1 MARHRRRY
9 SILRSIT
16 LLKYA
21 LNISLIICSMSRYA
35 SKCMVYQIL
44 MKKKSS
50 KPKMLL
56 RRRVGRSPTMTLL
69 RNTQGLRLKMKSLR
83 ILRY

>member
-1 MARHRRRY
+1 MARHRRRH

-16 LLKYA
+16 LLRCA
-21 LNISLIICSMSRYA
+21 LNISLIIYSMSRYA
-35 SKCMVYQIL
+35 SKCMVCQIL

-50 KPKMLL
+50 KPKMLQ

-69 RNTQGLRLKMKSLR
+69 RNTQGLLLKMKNLR
-83 ILRY
+83 IRRY